1 MGESIAF
8 AVQVYFLAIFI
19 GCCIAG
25 LMKGLILGIQRI
37 SAKKEAAAAVKE
49 GEEA

>member
-19 GCCIAG
+19 GCIAG